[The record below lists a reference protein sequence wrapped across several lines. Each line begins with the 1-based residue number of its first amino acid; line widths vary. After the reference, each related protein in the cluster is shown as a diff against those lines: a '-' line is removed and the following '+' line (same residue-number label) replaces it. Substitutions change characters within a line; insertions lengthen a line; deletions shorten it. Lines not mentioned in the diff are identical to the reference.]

1 MAVAGQ
7 LYPVE
12 LLVGGRL
19 CLVVG
24 GGRVAARK
32 AAGLLA
38 GGAHLRV
45 VAPELSRAMAEL
57 VASAAASAGPPV
69 SARLPVD
76 VRQRPYRSEDLD
88 GVWLAMAATND
99 SALNETVRADGDRQ
113 RVWVNTA
120 DDPDHCSFILPAVA
134 RQGPLVVA
142 VSTSGYSPALAVW
155 LKEHV
160 LSEMGPEW
168 AILATMLNDARAA
181 LRAAG
186 RSTESV
192 DWRSVVGLD
201 MIELIRVGDLD
212 AARERLSSCLSL
224 SLD

>member
-1 MAVAGQ
+1 MPVEDQ

-12 LLVGGRL
+12 LILTGRR

-38 GGAHLRV
+38 AGAGVRV
-45 VAPELSRAMAEL
+45 VAPHLSEAMADL
-57 VASAAASAGPPV
+57 VGSAGSSIEV
-69 SARLPVD
+69 HRRSY
-76 VRQRPYRSEDLD
+76 QRADLD
-88 GVWLAMAATND
+88 GVWLAIVATD
-99 SALNETVRADGDRQ
+99 DTEVTRAVRSDGDRL
-113 RVWVNTA
+113 RVWVNAA

-168 AILATMLNDARAA
+168 ATLAGMLNQARLA
-181 LRAAG
+181 LQAAG
-186 RSTESV
+186 RSTESA

-201 MIELIRVGDLD
+201 MIELIRAGDLD
-212 AARERLSSCLSL
+212 RARERLSSCLSL